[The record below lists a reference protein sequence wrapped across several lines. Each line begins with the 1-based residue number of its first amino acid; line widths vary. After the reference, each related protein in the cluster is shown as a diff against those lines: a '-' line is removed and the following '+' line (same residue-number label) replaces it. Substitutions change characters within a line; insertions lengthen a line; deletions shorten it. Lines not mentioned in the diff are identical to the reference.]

1 MFRLLITK
9 SRKSVSKYPT
19 LLYGLELNLLPKLTD
34 FTSFRREISEEEAKE
49 KAAFLGAKYSG

>member
-1 MFRLLITK
+1 MQERFANIHYLHIH
-9 SRKSVSKYPT
+9 
-19 LLYGLELNLLPKLTD
+19 TD